1 MRIAVFGNSGS
12 GKSTLARHLAVTHSL
27 PMLELDNIVW
37 EPQKIAVLRDQHAI
51 HEDLRLFLHANEQW
65 VVEGCYGE
73 LIALTTDFA
82 PEFVFL
88 NPGVEVCV
96 ENNRTRPWEPH
107 KYASKEAQ
115 DQMLAGLVAW
125 VEDYYRRDD
134 GWSLVAHRRL
144 FDAYSG
150 PKREIV
156 TRVDPQVFVP
166 LI

>member
-1 MRIAVFGNSGS
+1 MRIAIFGNSGS
-12 GKSTLARHLAVTHSL
+12 GKSTLARHLARTRSL
-27 PMLELDNIVW
+27 PMLELDDIVW
-37 EPQKIAVLRDQHAI
+37 EPGKIAVLRDQRAI
-51 HEDLRLFLHANEQW
+51 RDDLQQFLRAHEHW
-65 VVEGCYGE
+65 IVEGCYGE
-73 LIALTTDFA
+73 LIDLTTNFT

-96 ENNRTRPWEPH
+96 ANNRARPWEPH

-115 DQMLAGLVAW
+115 DQMLANLVAW

-144 FDAYSG
+144 FDAYPG

-156 TRVDPQVFVP
+156 HRVDPEAFVP
-166 LI
+166 LS